1 MPIESVG
8 ICVKDDQPQAEGMVV
23 ELGRWLKAR
32 GIEVH
37 AESQCAG
44 WLGVSGHT
52 RKEVAGAAEMVIAL
66 GGDGTLLSV
75 ARAVGPRRVPILGV
89 NLGRLGF
96 LAEVDPD
103 ELYPVLEQAL
113 AGEAEMVR
121 RMRLE
126 VRLERQG
133 EEILQILAL
142 NEAVVTHGQ
151 LTRLIDVEAWADGQR
166 VTTYHADGLIVS
178 TATGSTAYSLSAGG
192 PLLVPDLKAI
202 VLTPICPHS
211 LTQRPVVLPE
221 TAVIEV
227 VPKIGI
233 EEMAL
238 TVDGQTGMSI
248 LAEGD
253 RLHIRQSDHPI
264 DIVASSSRNRYEIL
278 QTKLGWGNG

>member
-8 ICVKDDQPQAEGMVV
+8 ICLKDDQPQAEGSVT

-32 GIEVH
+32 GIEIH
-37 AESQCAG
+37 ADPQCAQ
-44 WLGVSGHT
+44 WVGVPAET
-52 RKEVAGAAEMVIAL
+52 REEVASAAELMIAL

-75 ARAVGPRRVPILGV
+75 ARAVGMRSVPILGV

-96 LAEVDPD
+96 LAEVDPE
-103 ELYPVLEQAL
+103 ELYPVLEEALIGQA
-113 AGEAEMVR
+113 EVVR

-126 VRLERQG
+126 VRLERDG
-133 EEILQILAL
+133 EEILNILAL
-142 NEAVVTHGQ
+142 NEAMVTHGQ
-151 LTRLIDVEAWADGQR
+151 LPRLIDVEAWADGQR

-227 VPKIGI
+227 VPKIGAD
-233 EEMAL
+233 EMAL
-238 TVDGQTGMSI
+238 TVDGQAGVSM

-253 RLHIRQSDHPI
+253 RLHVRQSEHPI

-278 QTKLGWGNG
+278 QTKLGWGD

>member
-8 ICVKDDQPQAEGMVV
+8 ICLKDDQPQAEGSVT

-32 GIEVH
+32 GIEIH
-37 AESQCAG
+37 ADPQCAQ
-44 WLGVSGHT
+44 WVGVPAET
-52 RKEVAGAAEMVIAL
+52 REEVASAAELMIAL

-75 ARAVGPRRVPILGV
+75 ARAVGMRSVPILGV

-96 LAEVDPD
+96 LAEVDPE
-103 ELYPVLEQAL
+103 ELYPVLEEAL
-113 AGEAEMVR
+113 AGQAEVVR

-126 VRLERQG
+126 VRLERGG
-133 EEILQILAL
+133 EEILNILAL
-142 NEAVVTHGQ
+142 NEAMVTHGQ
-151 LTRLIDVEAWADGQR
+151 LPRLIDVEAWADGQR

-227 VPKIGI
+227 VPKIGAD
-233 EEMAL
+233 EMAL
-238 TVDGQTGMSI
+238 TVDGQAGVSM

-253 RLHIRQSDHPI
+253 RLHVRQSEHPI

-278 QTKLGWGNG
+278 QTKLGWGD

>member
-8 ICVKDDQPQAEGMVV
+8 ICLKDDQPQAEGSVT

-32 GIEVH
+32 GIEIH
-37 AESQCAG
+37 ADPQCAQ
-44 WLGVSGHT
+44 WVGVPAET
-52 RKEVAGAAEMVIAL
+52 REEVASAAELMIAL

-75 ARAVGPRRVPILGV
+75 ARAVGMRSVPILGV

-96 LAEVDPD
+96 LAEVDPE
-103 ELYPVLEQAL
+103 ELYPVLEEALIGQA
-113 AGEAEMVR
+113 EVVR

-126 VRLERQG
+126 VRLERDG
-133 EEILQILAL
+133 EEILNILAL
-142 NEAVVTHGQ
+142 NEAMVTHGQ
-151 LTRLIDVEAWADGQR
+151 LPRLIDVEAWADGQR

-227 VPKIGI
+227 VPRIGAD
-233 EEMAL
+233 EMAL
-238 TVDGQTGMSI
+238 TVDGQAGVSM

-253 RLHIRQSDHPI
+253 RLHVRQSEHPI

-278 QTKLGWGNG
+278 QTKLGWGD